1 MRQIVA
7 RGVRQVSSS
16 SNRVLF
22 IALFPVFAQCLCA
35 LILYL
40 RAQSKASQATPT
52 YVNTPVAS
60 PIRGNGAEIMAAR
73 ASMRKR
79 KE

>member
-1 MRQIVA
+1 MRHSGP
-7 RGVRQVSSS
+7 RGSPGFLLLESRFVHRTVP
-16 SNRVLF
+16 R
-22 IALFPVFAQCLCA
+22 IRPVFVCTY
-35 LILYL
+35 IYL